1 MLRRN
6 LLEDSDNHERWLVS
20 YSDFMTL
27 LFGFFVV
34 MYAISS
40 VNEGKYRILSHT
52 LVAAFDQDSRS
63 LDPIQIGEPN
73 LSASPH
79 VIDVPDST
87 GYQDPEVGD
96 THIEP
101 SSEDVAGRLAGL
113 VPGEGLSV
121 RQNNDWLEISLDSKL
136 LFSQGDARLSAGAKT
151 VLAETAEYLRGF
163 DNPVTVEGYTDNVP
177 ATSNLYPSN
186 WELSAARA
194 SAVARFLVSGGVER
208 SRLSAVGYGENHA
221 LATNA
226 TPAGR
231 DENRRVVVVVARKG
245 NTPRNLNAGGGQ
257 SAFAFVRHAT
267 PDDLDGA
274 VQSYRTESGGV
285 IFTNE
290 SPPGGEPA
298 SATDNQT
305 PAN

>member
-1 MLRRN
+1 VLRRTV
-6 LLEDSDNHERWLVS
+6 LEDSDSHERWLIS
-20 YSDFMTL
+20 YSDFITL

-52 LVAAFDQDSRS
+52 LTAAFDQDSRS
-63 LDPIQIGEPN
+63 TDPIQIGEPN
-73 LSASPH
+73 HSASPH

-87 GYQDPEVGD
+87 GYQDPDVGD

-101 SSEDVAGRLAGL
+101 SQDLVAERLAGFIEADE
-113 VPGEGLSV
+113 VRV
-121 RQNNDWLEISLDSKL
+121 RQNNDWLEISLDSQL
-136 LFSQGDARLSAGAKT
+136 LFSPGAARLSPGAT
-151 VLAETAEYLRGF
+151 ALLAETAAYLRTF

-177 ATSNLYPSN
+177 AASVLYPSN

-194 SAVARFLVSGGVER
+194 SAVARYLVTGGIEGER
-208 SRLSAVGYGENHA
+208 LAAVGYGENHA

-231 DENRRVVVVVARKG
+231 AENRRVVVVVARKG
-245 NTPRNLNAGGGQ
+245 NTPRNLNDPGTR
-257 SAFAFVRHAT
+257 SAFAFVRHDA
-267 PDDLDGA
+267 DDALDA
-274 VQSYRTESGGV
+274 SVQQYRTDSGGV

-290 SPPGGEPA
+290 PPAADSDSDTSSVP
-298 SATDNQT
+298 
-305 PAN
+305 